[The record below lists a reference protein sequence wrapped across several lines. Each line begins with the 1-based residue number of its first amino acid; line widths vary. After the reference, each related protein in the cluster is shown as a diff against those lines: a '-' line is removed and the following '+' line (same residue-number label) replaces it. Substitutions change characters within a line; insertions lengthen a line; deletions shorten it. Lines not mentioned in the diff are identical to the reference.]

1 LGSGKT
7 STAQERLEKIES
19 KEVLHAIHSRQRSN
33 RFADI
38 AESDDSGE
46 EDVGN
51 TYDVHYECDR
61 DQQDGD
67 GASPRGQVIIVD
79 SAPIGTR
86 RQAVSADVVIGSA
99 LQRNTD
105 GSIMEPRVMKK
116 KDKSAGVCSIS
127 LFFLC

>member
-7 STAQERLEKIES
+7 STAQERLEKIED
-19 KEVLHAIHSRQRSN
+19 KEVLHAIHSRQRNN

-38 AESDDSGE
+38 AESDDSVE
-46 EDVGN
+46 EDVDN
-51 TYDVHYECDR
+51 THDVHYECDR
-61 DQQDGD
+61 DQQYGD
-67 GASPRGQVIIVD
+67 GASPRGQVIVVD

-127 LFFLC
+127 LFF